1 VLAYFR
7 KGRFKTM
14 KINFI
19 QCLHVYLI
27 VTFSTLLIAA
37 EEPEISGLQNIF
49 NDTNLISELRQGGY
63 ILYFRHGKTNHDT
76 YDTDRIN
83 LKNCSTQRLLSE
95 QGRKEMTWVG
105 NTIRRL
111 DIKIGTIVSSPYCRS
126 IDTATRAFGRTE
138 VNNDLKHT
146 ITADQ
151 ATIIHQAQAL
161 KKMLSRFPDTIG
173 TNDVL
178 SAHTANLQEAARI
191 WPKPEGVAIVFKP
204 QGNSFKYIATIRPT
218 DWQRLLTVAGY

>member
-1 VLAYFR
+1 
-7 KGRFKTM
+7 M

-19 QCLHVYLI
+19 QCLHVCLI

-49 NDTNLISELRQGGY
+49 NDTNLLSELRQGGY

-83 LKNCSTQRLLSE
+83 LKNCSTQRLLSKE
-95 QGRKEMTWVG
+95 GRKEMVWIG

-126 IDTATRAFGRTE
+126 IDTATLAFGRAE
-138 VNNDLKHT
+138 VNTDLKHT

-161 KKMLSRFPDTIG
+161 KKMLSRFPDTLG

-178 SAHTANLQEAARI
+178 SAHTANLQEAAGI
-191 WPKPEGVAIVFKP
+191 WPKTEGVAIVFKP

-218 DWQRLLTVAGY
+218 DWQRLLAVAGY